1 LKGRGFSGAEIID
14 PQNNLSFRA
23 LRSRAAARWARNPLS
38 ADTTTAHV
46 KWKDRV
52 ERTLL
57 SVAFDVDLALDLA
70 RAALDLARVERT
82 ILSVAVDLVLALD
95 LALISIP
102 PLDTNRD
109 NTVEERRFSA
119 A

>member
-1 LKGRGFSGAEIID
+1 
-14 PQNNLSFRA
+14 
-23 LRSRAAARWARNPLS
+23 
-38 ADTTTAHV
+38 V

-82 ILSVAVDLVLALD
+82 ILSVAVDVVLALD